1 MDKII
6 QDIVAVDLECST
18 KVEEAK
24 KKKLDVQS
32 NMSAKKKEIYDSFVK
47 EYQVKVDAHKKEL
60 EAQIQETKVKNE
72 QEYTESLSQL
82 SSLYEQNK
90 EKWVSTLV
98 NRCKEI

>member
-24 KKKLDVQS
+24 KKKSDVQS

-98 NRCKEI
+98 DRCKEI

>member
-32 NMSAKKKEIYDSFVK
+32 NMSAKKKKSMT
-47 EYQVKVDAHKKEL
+47 L
-60 EAQIQETKVKNE
+60 LSKNI
-72 QEYTESLSQL
+72 
-82 SSLYEQNK
+82 
-90 EKWVSTLV
+90 
-98 NRCKEI
+98 R

>member
-60 EAQIQETKVKNE
+60 EAQIQETKVKNVHRI
-72 QEYTESLSQL
+72 TESTLK
-82 SSLYEQNK
+82 SLRAEQR
-90 EKWVSTLV
+90 EMGFYA
-98 NRCKEI
+98 C

>member
-24 KKKLDVQS
+24 KKKSDVQS
-32 NMSAKKKEIYDSFVK
+32 NISAKKKEIYDSFVK

-98 NRCKEI
+98 DRCKEI

>member
-6 QDIVAVDLECST
+6 QDIVAVDLECSA

-24 KKKLDVQS
+24 KKKQDVQS

-60 EAQIQETKVKNE
+60 EAQIQETKAKNE

-90 EKWVSTLV
+90 EKWVTMLV

>member
-32 NMSAKKKEIYDSFVK
+32 NMSAKKKEIYEMCIRDSSISM
-47 EYQVKVDAHKKEL
+47 H
-60 EAQIQETKVKNE
+60 
-72 QEYTESLSQL
+72 
-82 SSLYEQNK
+82 
-90 EKWVSTLV
+90 
-98 NRCKEI
+98 